1 VQALQDSKLKKSDL
15 NQVILVGGATRMPA
29 VLKLVKDIFNIDPKA
44 TVNPDESVA
53 QGAAIQG

>member
-1 VQALQDSKLKKSDL
+1 
-15 NQVILVGGATRMPA
+15 MPA
-29 VLKLVKDIFNIDPKA
+29 IKNIVKDIFGKEPKS